1 MFERKGI
8 LFIPVNFW
16 GWLIFA
22 AAVIYAIYNGVQLDS
37 SAHSVS
43 DFLMNLVFSLL
54 IIAAVYSV
62 IAYLTLIKR
71 Q

>member
-8 LFIPVNFW
+8 LFIPVNFG

-22 AAVIYAIYNGVQLDS
+22 AAVIYAIYNGWQLNS

-43 DFLMNLVFSLL
+43 DFLMNLLFSLL
-54 IIAAVYSV
+54 IIGAVYSV

-71 Q
+71 S

>member
-1 MFERKGI
+1 MFKRKGI
-8 LFIPVNFW
+8 LFIPVNLG

-22 AAVIYAIYNGVQLDS
+22 AAVIYAIYNGLQLNGS
-37 SAHSVS
+37 THSIS

-54 IIAAVYSV
+54 IIAAVYSL
-62 IAYLTLIKR
+62 IAYLTLIKK